1 MVEKK
6 TLVLVAGFRKGAF
19 EALGA
24 VLDRQEFEVVRMA
37 SPKSSVILAQAKPFD
52 VMIFNAESRV
62 GTLALV
68 VDEIRDEKSASRKTP
83 LLVLAEP
90 SGTEAARDLVGRG
103 VNRVMLLDDSP
114 ELIGRQVAALLD
126 VAPRAAIRL
135 SVRLKISVDDGTV
148 EVLAEV
154 VNLSVTGMLVE
165 TDTPFEPDEE
175 VVVSIDLGGQW
186 GSVSTK
192 AVVVRQAY
200 RASGGIDGI
209 GIRFVGLALD
219 SKTKIEGFLDEA
231 FADQLSG

>member
-24 VLDRQEFEVVRMA
+24 LLDREEFEVARMA
-37 SPKSSVILAQAKPFD
+37 SAQSSVVLAQAKPFD

-68 VDEIRDEKSASRKTP
+68 VDEIRDQKSASRKTS

-90 SGTEAARDLVGRG
+90 SGAEAARDLVGRG
-103 VNRVMLLDDSP
+103 VNRVMLLEDSP
-114 ELIGRQVAALLD
+114 ELISQQVAALLD

-135 SVRLKISVDDGTV
+135 SVRLKITVYDSAV

-154 VNLSVTGMLVE
+154 VNLSVSGMLVE

-219 SKTKIEGFLDEA
+219 SKTKIEGFLDKA